1 MLLRCSSGVFV
12 GPCNP
17 GSGGHAMTV
26 VGYGTQ
32 NNVSYWVIYILHVR
46 APDADILKPLPVQ
59 VIRNSWGTNWG
70 MAGYVI

>member
-32 NNVSYWVIYILHVR
+32 NNVNYWVIYILHVR
-46 APDADILKPLPVQ
+46 ATDADI
-59 VIRNSWGTNWG
+59 
-70 MAGYVI
+70 Y